1 MSTVATDALRRNACP
16 SLAAPMRTGDGW
28 LARLPPL
35 VSPLTPAMLAQLASA
50 SKRHGNGL
58 VEISKRGN
66 LQLRGL
72 AETGAGPL
80 AADLAEAGFDIAEGI
95 PISLDPLAELAS
107 IDAAP
112 ILRELHRRIDEA
124 GVATRLAPKFT
135 IVLDFGS
142 PLAPEGLSADLR
154 LTFRDSRVAIGLG
167 GDDARSAKWIGTVAA
182 AAATDA
188 ALAILGALAAH
199 DPGARLRGPG
209 GLAGDPALAGAVAV
223 LSDTAVIPSATAA
236 SVTIGPIAGYD
247 CAVQGI
253 AFPFGQSDAAALLE
267 LAEAASR
274 AGLAAFAP
282 APERVLLL
290 AGDHE
295 AVAATL
301 SVAAQLGFIT
311 DPSDPRRFIAACIGS
326 EGCASG
332 RMPARH
338 MAEAAAGALAPLLD
352 GSFTLHLSGCAKG
365 CAHPEPAKITL
376 VGVDNGAGLVLDG
389 RARDAPLGIAPSS
402 VLVAGLDRLAAT
414 AAARPPGTTARAAL
428 DSMERAGILGA
439 MTGEAAGDDDD
450 HGESRNDHRD
460 ARLSA

>member
-1 MSTVATDALRRNACP
+1 MDPFRRNACP

-35 VSPLTPAMLAQLASA
+35 VTPMTPAMLAALASA
-50 SKRHGNGL
+50 ASQHGNGL

-72 AETGAGPL
+72 AETGAAPL
-80 AADLAEAGFDIAEGI
+80 AADLAEAGFDLAEGI
-95 PISLDPLAELAS
+95 PISLDPLAALAG

-112 ILRELHRRIDEA
+112 IAHDLHRRIDEA
-124 GVATRLAPKFT
+124 GVAASLAPKFT
-135 IVLDFGS
+135 LVLDFGS
-142 PLAPEGLSADLR
+142 PLAPDGLSADLR
-154 LTFRDSRVAIGLG
+154 LAFRGDRVAIGLG
-167 GDDARSAKWIGTVAA
+167 GDDAGHANWIGSVAA
-182 AAATDA
+182 AEAIDA

-199 DPGARLRGPG
+199 GPGARLRGPG
-209 GLAGDPALAGAVAV
+209 GLAGDPVIAAAVADLSDAAMPPEINAAGAA
-223 LSDTAVIPSATAA
+223 IG
-236 SVTIGPIAGYD
+236 TIEGYD
-247 CAVQGI
+247 VAVQGI
-253 AFPFGQSDAAALLE
+253 AFPFGQSDAEALRE

-282 APERVLLL
+282 APERALLL

-301 SVAAQLGFIT
+301 SVAARLGFIT
-311 DPSDPRRFIAACIGS
+311 EPTDPRRFIAACIGS

-332 RMPARH
+332 RIATRR
-338 MAEAAAGALAPLLD
+338 MAEAAAGALVPLLD

-389 RARDAPLGIAPSS
+389 RARDAPAGIAPASM
-402 VLVAGLDRLAAT
+402 LLGGFGRLT
-414 AAARPPGTTARAAL
+414 AMVAARPSGTSARAAL

-450 HGESRNDHRD
+450 RGESRNAPRD

>member
-1 MSTVATDALRRNACP
+1 MDPFRRNACP

-35 VSPLTPAMLAQLASA
+35 VSPMTPAMLAALAA
-50 SKRHGNGL
+50 AADRHGNGL

-72 AETGAGPL
+72 AEDGAAPL
-80 AADLAEAGFDIAEGI
+80 AADLAEAGFDLAEGI
-95 PISLDPLAELAS
+95 PISLDPLAPLAG

-112 ILRELHRRIDEA
+112 IVRDLHRRIHDA
-124 GVATRLAPKFT
+124 GVTTGLAPKFT
-135 IVLDFGS
+135 IVLDVDS
-142 PLAPEGLSADLR
+142 PLAPVGLSADLR
-154 LTFRDSRVAIGLG
+154 LAFRDGRVAIGLG
-167 GDDARSAKWIGTVAA
+167 GDDARTANWIGWVAGTEA
-182 AAATDA
+182 IDA
-188 ALAILGALAAH
+188 ALALLGTLAARG
-199 DPGARLRGPG
+199 PGARLRGPD
-209 GLAGDPALAGAVAV
+209 GLATDPAIAAAVAG
-223 LSDTAVIPSATAA
+223 LSDASTPPNIGAA
-236 SVTIGPIAGYD
+236 GITIGPIEGYD
-247 CAVQGI
+247 VAVQGI
-253 AFPFGQSDAAALLE
+253 AFPFGQSDTAALLE
-267 LAEAASR
+267 LATAASR
-274 AGLAAFAP
+274 SRLAAFAP

-301 SVAAQLGFIT
+301 SVAERLGFIT

-326 EGCASG
+326 EGCGSG
-332 RMPARH
+332 RMPARR
-338 MAEAAAGALAPLLD
+338 MAEAAAVALAPLLD

-402 VLVAGLDRLAAT
+402 VPLGGLDRLAAM

-428 DSMERAGILGA
+428 DRMERAGILGA

-450 HGESRNDHRD
+450 RGESRNDPRD

>member
-1 MSTVATDALRRNACP
+1 MDPFRRNACP

-35 VSPLTPAMLAQLASA
+35 VAPMTPAMLAALASA
-50 SKRHGNGL
+50 ANRHGNGL

-72 AETGAGPL
+72 AEDGAGGL
-80 AADLAEAGFDIAEGI
+80 AADLAEAGLDLADGI
-95 PISLDPLAELAS
+95 PISLDPLAALAG

-112 ILRELHRRIDEA
+112 IVHDLHRRIDEA
-124 GVATRLAPKFT
+124 GVAASLAPKFT

-142 PLAPEGLSADLR
+142 PLAPQGLSADLR
-154 LTFRDSRVAIGLG
+154 LAFRGDRVAISLG
-167 GDDARSAKWIGTVAA
+167 GDDARDANWIGWIAA
-182 AAATDA
+182 AEAIDAT
-188 ALAILGALAAH
+188 LAILAALAAH
-199 DPGARLRGPG
+199 GPGARLRGPG
-209 GLAGDPALAGAVAV
+209 GLAGDPVIAAGVAD
-223 LSDTAVIPSATAA
+223 LSDAAVPPKIGAA
-236 SVTIGPIAGYD
+236 GVAIGPIEGYEV
-247 CAVQGI
+247 AVQGI
-253 AFPFGQSDAAALLE
+253 AFPFGQSDAEALRE

-282 APERVLLL
+282 APERALLL
-290 AGDHE
+290 AGDNE

-301 SVAAQLGFIT
+301 SVAARLGFIT
-311 DPSDPRRFIAACIGS
+311 APSDPRRFIAACIGS
-326 EGCASG
+326 AGCASG
-332 RMPARH
+332 RIPARR
-338 MAEAAAGALAPLLD
+338 MAEAAAGGLAPLLD

-389 RARDAPLGIAPSS
+389 RARDAPVGIAPAS
-402 VLVAGLDRLAAT
+402 VLLAGLGRLAAM

-450 HGESRNDHRD
+450 RGESRNDPRD